1 MPRTLAAIVSAQLK
15 KIIKSDE
22 EYYTAAIDPEDIR
35 TVYILVRNLPDDF
48 EGGQYIY
55 KLSIPSEF
63 PDKPP
68 HLYALTPNG
77 VFETGGQ
84 ICVSIGTFHQSDHSS
99 SGGRGD
105 YGWRPAIGLGGFVL
119 NGVVN
124 AMLHFDSKDHG
135 IRIKIETPEGKK
147 LLANKSVEYNKTK
160 LKHIQKLF
168 DDIKCSI
175 PRLKVWGNHLAQE
188 SD

>member
-22 EYYTAAIDPEDIR
+22 EYYTAMVDPQDIQ
-35 TVYILVRNLPDDF
+35 TVYVLVGNLPDDYK
-48 EGGQYIY
+48 GGQYLY
-55 KLSIPSEF
+55 KLTIPSEF

-84 ICVSIGTFHQSDHSS
+84 ICVSIGTFHQNDHRN
-99 SGGRGD
+99 SGSKGA
-105 YGWRPAIGLGGFVL
+105 YGWRPAIGLGGFIL

-135 IRIKIETPEGKK
+135 IRINIETPEVKK
-147 LLANKSVEYNKTK
+147 SLAKISTEYNKTR
-160 LKHIQKLF
+160 LGHIQKLF
-168 DDIKCSI
+168 DDLKDSCSK
-175 PRLKVWGNHLAQE
+175 LKIWDH
-188 SD
+188 S